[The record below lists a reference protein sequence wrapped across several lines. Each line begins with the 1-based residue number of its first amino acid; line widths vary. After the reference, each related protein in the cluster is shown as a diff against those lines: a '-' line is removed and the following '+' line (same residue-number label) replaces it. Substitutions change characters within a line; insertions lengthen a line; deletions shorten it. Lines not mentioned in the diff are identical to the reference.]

1 MLKKRKAQGL
11 PITVIVVAV
20 IALLVVVILVAVFSG
35 RMGTFGKNIDALK
48 SGTCEGVCSAI
59 GKSTITSLVACG
71 AAPCCGDTTNERVM
85 GDDTKFS
92 DVPTGKVCCC
102 Y

>member
-35 RMGTFGKNIDALK
+35 RMGKFGQDIDALK
-48 SGTCEGVCSAI
+48 QGSCVDACTALGMGPDYGKNVDTCTKRIIPGEFSEISGQI
-59 GKSTITSLVACG
+59 G
-71 AAPCCGDTTNERVM
+71 
-85 GDDTKFS
+85 
-92 DVPTGKVCCC
+92 GKNVVCCC
-102 Y
+102 KILPP